1 MKAGAA
7 RGGEAS
13 FTFTINILDANDAP
27 TILNGII
34 LPIKENSLTG
44 ARTTKSFTARDTD
57 ITALGALT

>member
-34 LPIKENSLTG
+34 LPIYENSLTG